1 MSPFALFEK
10 NIPCS
15 KSCRRNG
22 GYFWQVCRHRFHVHP
37 LPGVSSRGGLRD
49 RTPIGTWE
57 ELEGF
62 FRRAD
67 FGTVSGADYAET
79 GESLPA
85 DTFSHEKTLRGV
97 LLHQSNGGTFVG
109 FVEAFHSSVEGKG
122 IEMIR
127 SDQCAYIHEITAETL
142 YRVFQGCTEDSLRT

>member
-1 MSPFALFEK
+1 MEGISGRYADTDSMFIHCRGFRREEAFAIGHRLE
-10 NIPCS
+10 
-15 KSCRRNG
+15 RGRN
-22 GYFWQVCRHRFHVHP
+22 WR
-37 LPGVSSRGGLRD
+37 
-49 RTPIGTWE
+49 E
-57 ELEGF
+57 F

-142 YRVFQGCTEDSLRT
+142 HRVFQGCTEDSLRT